1 MDGSFSKKSPAAGIE
16 SASQI
21 LETYIPPPASMV
33 PPVGIEPTFWVPET
47 HVLSIKLWRQM
58 AGSRLWRKLQGSSTQ
73 KQTSVYLEA
82 RLADYSPYSA
92 KEDNG
97 TSLFN
102 FS

>member
-1 MDGSFSKKSPAAGIE
+1 
-16 SASQI
+16 
-21 LETYIPPPASMV
+21 
-33 PPVGIEPTFWVPET
+33 
-47 HVLSIKLWRQM
+47 M

-82 RLADYSPYSA
+82 RLPDYSPYSA